1 MTPTAIQQI
10 NDKLQKLPDK
20 LLNEV
25 NQFLDFLYYK
35 QVRQT
40 DLENLTEEQKQE
52 LEQIK
57 SAFEQADLIR
67 QGKLKTRPVE
77 NLLNEL

>member
-1 MTPTAIQQI
+1 MAPASIQHI
-10 NDKLQKLPDK
+10 NDKLKKLPDQ
-20 LLNEV
+20 LFNEV
-25 NQFLDFLYYK
+25 DQFLDFLYYK
-35 QVRQT
+35 QARQT
-40 DLENLTEEQKQE
+40 VLDKLSEEQKEE

-57 SAFEQADLIR
+57 MAFEQADLIK

>member
-52 LEQIK
+52 LQQIK